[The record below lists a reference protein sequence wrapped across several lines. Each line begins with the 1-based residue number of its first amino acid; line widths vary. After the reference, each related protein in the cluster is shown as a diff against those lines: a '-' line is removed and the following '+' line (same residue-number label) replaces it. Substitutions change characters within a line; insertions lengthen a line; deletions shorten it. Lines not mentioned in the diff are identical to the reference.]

1 MNILCRDNYEFFLI
15 FCLKPNISLRA
26 KICGWTHKV
35 GAAITQLAAIS
46 FHVGELLSGNW
57 LMPLP
62 GQLSLLSVNYQGTG
76 GREVKN

>member
-1 MNILCRDNYEFFLI
+1 MNISDLLSKAEYI
-15 FCLKPNISLRA
+15 FACEDLWLDTQ
-26 KICGWTHKV
+26 G

-62 GQLSLLSVNYQGTG
+62 GQLSLLLVNYQGTG
-76 GREVKN
+76 GVNEVKN